1 MKGFTQLAAA
11 NLKLLVR
18 EPITVFFTLAF
29 PLMLVLIFGAIYGN
43 EPTYLFGGYG
53 SMDVS
58 MPGYTALILGS
69 VGLLTVAINTSSY
82 RESGVLRRFRA
93 TPLRPVTYIAAD
105 VTSTLVMMLA
115 GMAPL
120 LLAGRLI
127 YDVRFEGQPVSVFLA
142 VLLGGLA
149 MFSVGYLIASLA
161 PSARCAGHRHGDLL
175 PDDIFVGRR
184 HAPGNPAGHHP
195 AHLGLPAADLR
206 RQTAARPVVRRDV
219 GTAPVGNGRSGGHS
233 RRLHRRGRPTLPLGV
248 TRSVCVASDLP
259 NL

>member
-43 EPTYLFGGYG
+43 EPTSLFGGYG

-161 PSARCAGHRHGDLL
+161 PSARAAQVIGMAIFYPMIFLSGAGMPLE
-175 PDDIFVGRR
+175 I
-184 HAPGNPAGHHP
+184 
-195 AHLGLPAADLR
+195 LPATIQRISDFLPLTYVVKLLR
-206 RQTAARPVVRRDV
+206 GLWFGETWRQHLLETVVLVGILGVCTAAAARFFRWE
-219 GTAPVGNGRSGGHS
+219 
-233 RRLHRRGRPTLPLGV
+233 
-248 TRSVCVASDLP
+248 
-259 NL
+259 

>member
-43 EPTYLFGGYG
+43 EPTSLFGGYG

-82 RESGVLRRFRA
+82 RESGVLRRFLA

-105 VTSTLVMMLA
+105 VAGTLVMMLA

-127 YDVRFEGQPVSVFLA
+127 YDVRFEGQPLNVLLA

-161 PSARCAGHRHGDLL
+161 PSARAAQVIGMAIFYPMMFLSGAGMPLE
-175 PDDIFVGRR
+175 I
-184 HAPGNPAGHHP
+184 
-195 AHLGLPAADLR
+195 LPATIQRISDFLPLTYVVKLLR
-206 RQTAARPVVRRDV
+206 GLWFGETWGQHLLETAVLLGILGICTALAARFFRWE
-219 GTAPVGNGRSGGHS
+219 
-233 RRLHRRGRPTLPLGV
+233 
-248 TRSVCVASDLP
+248 
-259 NL
+259 